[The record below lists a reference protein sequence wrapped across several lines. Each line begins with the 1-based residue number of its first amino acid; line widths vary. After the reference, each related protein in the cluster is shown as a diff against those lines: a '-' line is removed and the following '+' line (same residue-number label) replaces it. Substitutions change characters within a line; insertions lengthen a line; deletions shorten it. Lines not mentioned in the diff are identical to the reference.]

1 MVEETVFR
9 FEIWDR
15 KTHTASFADCMGTRE
30 AIRRVKGEADLASA
44 KVVRLSDIDSAG
56 FYREASGSSTS

>member
-1 MVEETVFR
+1 MIEETVFR

-15 KTHTASFADCMGTRE
+15 KTRTTSFADHMGTRE

-44 KVVRLSDIDSAG
+44 KVVRLADIDSAG
-56 FYREASGSSTS
+56 FYREAITSV